1 MQNSNRH
8 NIVFTVKD
16 FYYSSD
22 SVFTAA
28 SFEGI
33 DIGAGFVSM
42 GLGFCMSLLFMIDQH
57 ECAGL
62 VAIPENKYVCQ
73 LRAN

>member
-1 MQNSNRH
+1 MSL
-8 NIVFTVKD
+8 ITLSVKP
-16 FYYSSD
+16 FYYSKD
-22 SVFTAA
+22 SVFTMA
-28 SFEGI
+28 SFDGI

-73 LRAN
+73 LQAN